1 MHRGTV
7 EVMSR
12 LGAGT
17 TFTVTLPADPRRED
31 DGEPSPPRA
40 AAADEGAADLAKM
53 VDSSP
58 TGAPGLNRGSSG

>member
-1 MHRGTV
+1 MHHGTV
-7 EVMSR
+7 AVVSR

-31 DGEPSPPRA
+31 DAATPTGTTREPRPALP
-40 AAADEGAADLAKM
+40 KM

-58 TGAPGLNRGSSG
+58 TGAPGLNRETSG

>member
-7 EVMSR
+7 EVVSR

-31 DGEPSPPRA
+31 GPAGSTDAPPN
-40 AAADEGAADLAKM
+40 LAKM

-58 TGAPGLNRGSSG
+58 TGAPRLNRESSG